1 MYIHLH
7 LLGSMSVPPP
17 PLPRGSPPPFEFT
30 GKPLSEH
37 SLQIYSI
44 ISDLKTNLTPR
55 ELYTELNQLR
65 IPLMIDVNDLG
76 HAYYGYYWKQGSVA
90 SQAQQ
95 GSVANQAQQGSKDQ
109 IIARIRANKAQQGSV
124 ASQAQLGS
132 KDQIIARIRANQANK
147 IKEPFQVPNA
157 TAHGDEHHDRVCN
170 VNYAPNNY
178 LMSPDVFAEA
188 LRTISPRE
196 ITSSYYHHRLI
207 CHNNFNDFLTHMNQ
221 TLKTYFVTPA
231 YAVGPPMNQLLN
243 GIIKCICLRVL
254 SRSAYHYAYI
264 ATHELN
270 DNAMKHLLAF
280 YRMTNLIHAW
290 DENSFDQHEK
300 IIHKYDVFKG
310 FITELLNLP
319 YWRLPFLST
328 HYFTFREVT
337 NDLELVLFDN
347 LYGELAYFTCAR
359 FPHCITELKR
369 DISSQDIL
377 HSMELQTGVFPHNPE
392 AIVTAGLILLQ
403 FLVNR
408 ITQDNALSRNTIADY
423 NVARNVLKLTH
434 EHLSDATHP
443 HEYALFNEF
452 VRIVM
457 TPQFTNSE
465 TAPPPPPRMDSSPF
479 QALHISHHMFR
490 ADRNTPRAYLH
501 PVNMAR
507 SHKRKR
513 QHSGGAKSNRSAK
526 RSIRKSKTRKI
537 QI

>member
-1 MYIHLH
+1 
-7 LLGSMSVPPP
+7 
-17 PLPRGSPPPFEFT
+17 
-30 GKPLSEH
+30 
-37 SLQIYSI
+37 
-44 ISDLKTNLTPR
+44 
-55 ELYTELNQLR
+55 
-65 IPLMIDVNDLG
+65 
-76 HAYYGYYWKQGSVA
+76 
-90 SQAQQ
+90 
-95 GSVANQAQQGSKDQ
+95 
-109 IIARIRANKAQQGSV
+109 
-124 ASQAQLGS
+124 
-132 KDQIIARIRANQANK
+132 
-147 IKEPFQVPNA
+147 
-157 TAHGDEHHDRVCN
+157 
-170 VNYAPNNY
+170 
-178 LMSPDVFAEA
+178 
-188 LRTISPRE
+188 
-196 ITSSYYHHRLI
+196 
-207 CHNNFNDFLTHMNQ
+207 
-221 TLKTYFVTPA
+221 
-231 YAVGPPMNQLLN
+231 
-243 GIIKCICLRVL
+243 
-254 SRSAYHYAYI
+254 
-264 ATHELN
+264 
-270 DNAMKHLLAF
+270 
-280 YRMTNLIHAW
+280 MTNLIHEW
-290 DENSFDQHEK
+290 DENSFDQHVK

-377 HSMELQTGVFPHNPE
+377 HSMELQTGVFPHNHE

-408 ITQDNALSRNTIADY
+408 ITQDNALSWNTIADY
-423 NVARNVLKLTH
+423 NVARNVLKLTD

-457 TPQFTNSE
+457 TRQFTNSE

-479 QALHISHHMFR
+479 QALHISHRMFR

-501 PVNMAR
+501 PVNVAR

>member
-1 MYIHLH
+1 
-7 LLGSMSVPPP
+7 MSFYPPP
-17 PLPRGSPPPFEFT
+17 PLPRVSPPPLPRVSPIPFKFT
-30 GKPLSEH
+30 GKPLSEY
-37 SLQIYSI
+37 SVQIYNI

-90 SQAQQ
+90 SQAQPI
-95 GSVANQAQQGSKDQ
+95 KKQ
-109 IIARIRANKAQQGSV
+109 IIARIQAANK
-124 ASQAQLGS
+124 
-132 KDQIIARIRANQANK
+132 ANK

-157 TAHGDEHHDRVCN
+157 TAPGDEHHDRVCN

-196 ITSSYYHHRLI
+196 ITSSYYHHHSI
-207 CHNNFNDFLTHMNQ
+207 CHGDFITFLNHMNQ
-221 TLKTYFVTPA
+221 TLKTYFETPA
-231 YAVGPPMNQLLN
+231 YEVGSEMNQLLN

-254 SRSAYHYAYI
+254 SRSAYHYEYR
-264 ATHELN
+264 ATDELN

-280 YRMTNLIHAW
+280 YRMTNLIHTW
-290 DENSFDQHEK
+290 DKNSFDQHVK

-319 YWRLPFLST
+319 FWKLPFLST

-337 NDLELVLFDN
+337 NDLELVLVDN

-377 HSMELQTGVFPHNPE
+377 HSMQLQTGLFPRNPE

-423 NVARNVLKLTH
+423 NVARSVLKLTD

-457 TPQFTNSE
+457 TRQFTNSE

-479 QALHISHHMFR
+479 QALHISRRMFR
-490 ADRNTPRAYLH
+490 ADHNAPLHRASLYH
-501 PVNMAR
+501 R
-507 SHKRKR
+507 SRDGSGSFKR
-513 QHSGGAKSNRSAK
+513 QRSGGAKSNKSAK
-526 RSIRKSKTRKI
+526 PKTKRIQNIKQPRK
-537 QI
+537 

>member
-1 MYIHLH
+1 MCGI
-7 LLGSMSVPPP
+7 LLGGMSFSPPP
-17 PLPRGSPPPFEFT
+17 PPPPPFPLVSPIPFEFT
-30 GKPLSEH
+30 GKPLSEY
-37 SLQIYSI
+37 SVQIYSI
-44 ISDLKTNLTPR
+44 LSYLKTNLTPR
-55 ELYTELNQLR
+55 ELYTELKQLR

-90 SQAQQ
+90 SQAQPILKKQ
-95 GSVANQAQQGSKDQ
+95 M
-109 IIARIRANKAQQGSV
+109 IIARIQAANK
-124 ASQAQLGS
+124 
-132 KDQIIARIRANQANK
+132 ANK

-157 TAHGDEHHDRVCN
+157 TAPGDEHHDRVCN

-196 ITSSYYHHRLI
+196 ITSSYYHHHSI
-207 CHNNFNDFLTHMNQ
+207 CHGDFITFLNHMNQ
-221 TLKTYFVTPA
+221 TLKTYFETPA
-231 YAVGPPMNQLLN
+231 YAVGPEMNQLLN

-254 SRSAYHYAYI
+254 SRSAYHYTYR
-264 ATHELN
+264 ATDELN

-290 DENSFDQHEK
+290 DKNSFDQHVK

-319 YWRLPFLST
+319 FWKLPFLST

-337 NDLELVLFDN
+337 NDLELVLVDN

-377 HSMELQTGVFPHNPE
+377 HSMELQTGLFPRNPE

-423 NVARNVLKLTH
+423 NVARSVLKLTH
-434 EHLSDATHP
+434 DYLYLSHATHQ
-443 HEYALFNEF
+443 HEYELFNKL
-452 VRIVM
+452 VGIVM
-457 TPQFTNSE
+457 VDMTRQFTNSE
-465 TAPPPPPRMDSSPF
+465 TAPPPPRMDSSPF
-479 QALHISHHMFR
+479 QALHISHRMFR
-490 ADRNTPRAYLH
+490 ADHNAPLHRASLYHGSRDGDVSL
-501 PVNMAR
+501 
-507 SHKRKR
+507 KRKR
-513 QHSGGAKSNRSAK
+513 QRSGGAKSNKSAK
-526 RSIRKSKTRKI
+526 RSIRKSKTKRIQNIKQTRK
-537 QI
+537 